1 MTDATHDPS
10 LKSWVETANDPKC
23 DFAVQNLPF
32 GVFSTAISPIER
44 IGTAIGDQI
53 VDLSVLVDAGLLSGV
68 VNIFD
73 QSSLNAFMAMGP
85 TRWKDIRTRLS
96 ALLSGADPAL
106 RDNAALCDRAFVA
119 QDDATLHLPI
129 QVTEFTDFY
138 ASREHATNVG
148 RMFRDP
154 DKALMPN
161 WLHMPVGY
169 NGRAST
175 VVVSGTDII
184 RPSGQVRLP
193 DADAPVFQASA
204 KLDIELEMG
213 AIVGTPN
220 AMGSRIS
227 PDEAE
232 DMIFGYVLLNDWSAR
247 DIQIWEYQ
255 PLGPFQAKAFAT
267 TISPW
272 VVTSDALAP
281 FQTNG
286 PDQYPAPLPYLRQD
300 GLRNVDLN
308 LEVTIQT
315 ETQANATVIS
325 RTNFKHMY
333 WSAAQQLTHHA
344 VSGCAMRTGDLF
356 GSGTISGPTADSCGC
371 LLELTWNGRDPLD
384 LGGGITRTFIE
395 DGDTLTLNSWCQ
407 GKKYRV
413 GFGSAVGT
421 IRPAI

>member
-32 GVFSTAISPIER
+32 GVFSTEISPIER

-53 VDLSVLVDAGLLSGV
+53 VDLSILVDAGLLSGV

-85 TRWKDIRTRLS
+85 TSWKDIRTRLS
-96 ALLSGADPAL
+96 ALLSGTDPAL

-119 QDDATLHLPI
+119 KDDATLHLPI

-175 VVVSGTDII
+175 IVVSGTDII
-184 RPSGQVRLP
+184 RPSGQVKLP
-193 DADAPVFQASA
+193 NADAPVFQASA

-247 DIQIWEYQ
+247 DIQIWEYH
-255 PLGPFQAKAFAT
+255 PWARSRRKP
-267 TISPW
+267 SPPRFHRGW
-272 VVTSDALAP
+272 
-281 FQTNG
+281 
-286 PDQYPAPLPYLRQD
+286 
-300 GLRNVDLN
+300 
-308 LEVTIQT
+308 
-315 ETQANATVIS
+315 
-325 RTNFKHMY
+325 
-333 WSAAQQLTHHA
+333 
-344 VSGCAMRTGDLF
+344 
-356 GSGTISGPTADSCGC
+356 
-371 LLELTWNGRDPLD
+371 
-384 LGGGITRTFIE
+384 
-395 DGDTLTLNSWCQ
+395 
-407 GKKYRV
+407 
-413 GFGSAVGT
+413 
-421 IRPAI
+421 